1 MAGVIDLIPPEMWG
15 LDLVI
20 AAATVL
26 AAGLIRGFS
35 GFGSSLVNAPML
47 SLLWGPTVG
56 VPIAALVE
64 FVPAVQLTPR
74 AIPIAQWRTILIMG
88 VPALILVPI
97 GMWLLITLPNEM
109 IRRFVAAVVLGLVAV
124 MWSGWRYRGKR
135 TVALSLGV
143 GALSGLLSGTTGV
156 GGPPVI
162 LYLMSGADDAA
173 VIRANMIGFFTI
185 VVIGMAVT
193 FAFGGLFGPQVLWRT
208 VLLAVPFIVG
218 IFAGAR
224 LFPLASQRT
233 FRNIALTFL
242 ASSSSYVLFV

>member
-15 LDLVI
+15 LDLAI

-35 GFGSSLVNAPML
+35 GFGSAMVNAPVL
-47 SLLWGPTVG
+47 SLLWGPTIG

-74 AIPIAQWRTILIMG
+74 AIPIAQWRTILVMG
-88 VPALILVPI
+88 VPALILIPA
-97 GMWLLITLPNEM
+97 GLWLLVTLPNEVV
-109 IRRFVAAVVLGLVAV
+109 RRFVAATVLGLVAV

-135 TVALSLGV
+135 TAALSLGV

-162 LYLMSGADDAA
+162 LYLMSGNDNTA
-173 VIRANMIGFFTI
+173 VIRANMIGYFTI
-185 VVIGMAVT
+185 VLIGMAVT
-193 FAFGGLFGPQVLWRT
+193 FALGGLFGPLVLWRAA
-208 VLLAVPFIVG
+208 LLAVPFVIG
-218 IFAGAR
+218 IYAGAR

-233 FRNIALTFL
+233 FHNIALSFL
-242 ASSSSYVLFV
+242 AVASSYVLFA

>member
-1 MAGVIDLIPPEMWG
+1 MWG

-20 AAATVL
+20 AATTVL

-242 ASSSSYVLFV
+242 AASSSYVLFV

>member
-15 LDLVI
+15 LDLAI

-35 GFGSSLVNAPML
+35 GFGSAMVNAPVL
-47 SLLWGPTVG
+47 SLLWGPTIG

-64 FVPAVQLTPR
+64 FAPAVQLTPR
-74 AIPIAQWRTILIMG
+74 AIPIAQWRTILVMG
-88 VPALILVPI
+88 VPALILIPA
-97 GMWLLITLPNEM
+97 GLWLLVTLPNEVV
-109 IRRFVAAVVLGLVAV
+109 RRFVAATVLGLVAV

-135 TVALSLGV
+135 TAALSLGV

-162 LYLMSGADDAA
+162 LYLMSGNDNTA
-173 VIRANMIGFFTI
+173 VIRANMIGYFTI
-185 VVIGMAVT
+185 VLIGMAVT
-193 FAFGGLFGPQVLWRT
+193 FALGGLFGPLVLWRAA
-208 VLLAVPFIVG
+208 LLAVPFVIG
-218 IFAGAR
+218 IYAGAR

-233 FRNIALTFL
+233 FHNIALSFL
-242 ASSSSYVLFV
+242 AVASSYVLFA

>member
-1 MAGVIDLIPPEMWG
+1 MAGVIDLNPPEMWG
-15 LDLVI
+15 LDLAI

-35 GFGSSLVNAPML
+35 GFGSAMVNAPVL
-47 SLLWGPTVG
+47 SLLWGPTIG

-74 AIPIAQWRTILIMG
+74 AIPIAQWRTILVMG
-88 VPALILVPI
+88 VPALILIPA
-97 GMWLLITLPNEM
+97 GLWLLVTLPNEVV
-109 IRRFVAAVVLGLVAV
+109 RRFVAATVLGLVAV

-135 TVALSLGV
+135 TAALSLGV

-162 LYLMSGADDAA
+162 LYLMSGNDNTA
-173 VIRANMIGFFTI
+173 VIRANMIGYFTI
-185 VVIGMAVT
+185 VLIGMAVT
-193 FAFGGLFGPQVLWRT
+193 FALGGLFGPLVLWRAA
-208 VLLAVPFIVG
+208 LLAVPFVIG
-218 IFAGAR
+218 IYAGAR

-233 FRNIALTFL
+233 FHNIALSFL
-242 ASSSSYVLFV
+242 AVASSYVLFA

>member
-1 MAGVIDLIPPEMWG
+1 VAGVIDLIPPEMWG

-20 AAATVL
+20 AATTVL

-242 ASSSSYVLFV
+242 AASSSYVLFV

>member
-1 MAGVIDLIPPEMWG
+1 MWG

-35 GFGSSLVNAPML
+35 GFGSALVNAPML
-47 SLLWGPTVG
+47 SLLWGPTIG

-74 AIPIAQWRTILIMG
+74 AIPIAQWRTILVMG
-88 VPALILVPI
+88 VPALILIPA
-97 GMWLLITLPNEM
+97 GMWLLVTLPNEVV
-109 IRRFVAAVVLGLVAV
+109 RRFVAAVVLGLVAV
-124 MWSGWRYRGKR
+124 MWSGWSYRSKR
-135 TVALSLGV
+135 TAALSLSV
-143 GALSGLLSGTTGV
+143 GALSGLLTGTTGV

-162 LYLMSGADDAA
+162 LYLMSAADDAA
-173 VIRANMIGFFTI
+173 IIRANMIGFFTI

-193 FAFGGLFGPQVLWRT
+193 FAFGGLIGSQVLWRT
-208 VLLAVPFIVG
+208 VLLAVPFVIG
-218 IFAGAR
+218 IYAGAR

-233 FRNIALTFL
+233 FRNIALAFL
-242 ASSSSYVLFV
+242 ALSSTYVLFA

>member
-1 MAGVIDLIPPEMWG
+1 
-15 LDLVI
+15 
-20 AAATVL
+20 
-26 AAGLIRGFS
+26 
-35 GFGSSLVNAPML
+35 
-47 SLLWGPTVG
+47 
-56 VPIAALVE
+56 
-64 FVPAVQLTPR
+64 
-74 AIPIAQWRTILIMG
+74 MG

-97 GMWLLITLPNEM
+97 GMWLLITLPNEI

-135 TVALSLGV
+135 TAALSLGV

-233 FRNIALTFL
+233 FRNISLTFL
-242 ASSSSYVLFV
+242 ATSSSYVLFV

>member
-1 MAGVIDLIPPEMWG
+1 MAGVIDLIPPEMWD

-97 GMWLLITLPNEM
+97 GMWLLITLPNEI

-135 TVALSLGV
+135 TAALSLGV

-233 FRNIALTFL
+233 FRNISLTFL
-242 ASSSSYVLFV
+242 ATSSSYVLFV

>member
-97 GMWLLITLPNEM
+97 GMWLLITLPNEI

-135 TVALSLGV
+135 TAALSLGV

-233 FRNIALTFL
+233 FRNISLTFL
-242 ASSSSYVLFV
+242 ATSSSYVLFV

>member
-1 MAGVIDLIPPEMWG
+1 MWD

-97 GMWLLITLPNEM
+97 GMWLLITLPNEI

-135 TVALSLGV
+135 TAALSLGV

-233 FRNIALTFL
+233 FRNISLTFL
-242 ASSSSYVLFV
+242 ATSSSYVLFV

>member
-1 MAGVIDLIPPEMWG
+1 MAGIIDLLPPGIWG
-15 LDLVI
+15 LDLAI

-35 GFGSSLVNAPML
+35 GFGSALVNAPML

-56 VPIAALVE
+56 VPVAALVE
-64 FVPAVQLTPR
+64 LVPAVQLTPR

-88 VPALILVPI
+88 VPALILIPA
-97 GMWLLITLPNEM
+97 GLWLLITLPNEV
-109 IRRFVAAVVLGLVAV
+109 IRRFVAAIVLILVAI
-124 MWSGWRYRGKR
+124 MWSGWRYHGQR
-135 TVALSLGV
+135 TAALSLGV

-162 LYLMSGADDAA
+162 LYLMSGKDDAA
-173 VIRANMIGFFTI
+173 VIRANMIAFFTI
-185 VVIGMAVT
+185 VLIGMAVT
-193 FAFGGLFGPQVLWRT
+193 FALGGLFGPLVLWRT
-208 VLLAVPFIVG
+208 ALMAVPFVVG
-218 IFAGAR
+218 IFAGAL

-242 ASSSSYVLFV
+242 AVSSSYVLFA

>member
-20 AAATVL
+20 AATTVL

-242 ASSSSYVLFV
+242 AASSSYVLFV

>member
-1 MAGVIDLIPPEMWG
+1 MPPEMWG
-15 LDLVI
+15 PDLAI

-35 GFGSSLVNAPML
+35 GFGSALVNAPML
-47 SLLWGPTVG
+47 SLLWGPTIG
-56 VPIAALVE
+56 VPVAALIE
-64 FVPAVQLTPR
+64 FAPAVQLTPR
-74 AIPIAQWRTILIMG
+74 AIPIAQWRTILVMG
-88 VPALILVPI
+88 VPALILIPA
-97 GMWLLITLPNEM
+97 GLWLLITLPNEVV
-109 IRRFVAAVVLGLVAV
+109 RRFVAAVVLGLVAI
-124 MWSGWRYRGKR
+124 MWSGWRYRGER
-135 TVALSLGV
+135 TTALNLGV

-162 LYLMSGADDAA
+162 LYLISGKDDAA

-185 VVIGMAVT
+185 VLIGMAVT
-193 FAFGGLFGPQVLWRT
+193 FALGGLFGPLVLWRT
-208 VLLAVPFIVG
+208 ALLAVPFIVG

-242 ASSSSYVLFV
+242 AASSSYVLFA

>member
-15 LDLVI
+15 LDLAI

-35 GFGSSLVNAPML
+35 GFGSAMVNAPVL
-47 SLLWGPTVG
+47 SLLWGPTIG

-74 AIPIAQWRTILIMG
+74 AIPIAQWRTILVMG
-88 VPALILVPI
+88 VPALILIPA
-97 GMWLLITLPNEM
+97 GLWLLVTLPNEVV
-109 IRRFVAAVVLGLVAV
+109 RRFVAATVLGLVAV

-135 TVALSLGV
+135 TAALSLGV

-162 LYLMSGADDAA
+162 LYLMSGNDNTA
-173 VIRANMIGFFTI
+173 VIRANMIGYFTI
-185 VVIGMAVT
+185 VLIGMAVT
-193 FAFGGLFGPQVLWRT
+193 FALGGLFGPLVLWRAA
-208 VLLAVPFIVG
+208 LLAVPFVIG
-218 IFAGAR
+218 IYAGAR

-233 FRNIALTFL
+233 FRNIALSFL
-242 ASSSSYVLFV
+242 AVASSYVLFA